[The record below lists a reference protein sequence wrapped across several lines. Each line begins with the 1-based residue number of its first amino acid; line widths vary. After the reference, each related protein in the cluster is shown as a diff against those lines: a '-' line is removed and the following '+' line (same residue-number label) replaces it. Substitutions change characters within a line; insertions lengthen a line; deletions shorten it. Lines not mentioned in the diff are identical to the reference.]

1 MRAVFMF
8 GLFLL
13 IIACKSEALLEDGRR
28 IKVTK
33 HYTQYGLVLRDSTGN
48 EVPSWWVEKL
58 QKP

>member
-1 MRAVFMF
+1 MKSVLSF

-13 IIACKSEALLEDGRR
+13 IIACKSEALLEDGSR

-48 EVPSWWVEKL
+48 EVPSWWVNRVE
-58 QKP
+58 

>member
-1 MRAVFMF
+1 MKLTFLF

-13 IIACKSEALLEDGRR
+13 ILACKSEALLEDGRR

-33 HYTQYGLVLRDSTGN
+33 QYTDYGLVLRDSTGN
-48 EVPSWWVEKL
+48 EVPSWWVVKI